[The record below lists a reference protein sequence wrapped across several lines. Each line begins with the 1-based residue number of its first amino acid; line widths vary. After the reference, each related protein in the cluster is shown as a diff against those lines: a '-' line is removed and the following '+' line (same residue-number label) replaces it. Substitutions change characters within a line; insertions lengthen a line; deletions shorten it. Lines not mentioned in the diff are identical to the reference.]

1 MLFDFKQSETVTDLC
16 KNQKGGGV
24 NDVEYFKKK
33 KKTVKQMLN

>member
-16 KNQKGGGV
+16 KNQKKGGGV

-33 KKTVKQMLN
+33 KTVKQMLN